1 MTIVSYMLYSL
12 YYERQ
17 RIRHCEDSD
26 VHRRTKQ
33 SSLGIL
39 MKKGYVYILANITN
53 RVLYTGVTSNL
64 VKRVYEHK
72 QHLVKGFTAKY
83 SVEKLVYFE
92 IYENVN
98 QAIAREKQIK
108 GGSREKKLR
117 LIETINPT
125 FEDLYKSII

>member
-1 MTIVSYMLYSL
+1 
-12 YYERQ
+12 
-17 RIRHCEDSD
+17 
-26 VHRRTKQ
+26 
-33 SSLGIL
+33 

-72 QHLVKGFTAKY
+72 QHLVEGFTAKY
-83 SVEKLVYFE
+83 NIEKLVYFE
-92 IYENVN
+92 MYDDIN
-98 QAIAREKQIK
+98 QAIAREKQLK

-125 FEDLYKSII
+125 FDDLYKSIV